1 MISQLKNKIK
11 KYILNSR
18 LFKSYTEYK
27 IKRSEIR
34 RFKEEAYKELHI
46 LPPHIENYAINSI
59 KSDYLK
65 CLRKRR
71 IQFSEYFHQYEFHK
85 LSNQER
91 ESFITR
97 SEMQCIYRRL
107 VKPEIR
113 NLMHNKSNFLTYFNK
128 FIKRNW
134 IYINSENKDNK
145 DKFFK
150 LIGSKDCI
158 IKPQAGSLGNGIVK
172 TECRNIDI
180 NNLWNT
186 YKNSDILVEE
196 CIRACEEIESFNPDS
211 LNTIRVV
218 TISNGNKSEVFGAF
232 IRMGRKGSVIDNAHA
247 GGIFAQI
254 NVDSGRIESP
264 GINTNGERFDYH
276 PDSNKQII
284 DFQIPKWDLIK
295 TTCVEASLLYKDL
308 IFAGWDIVVLPN
320 YDVEIIEC
328 NHAPDFD
335 VMQSPLKTGV
345 KQKLFDKLSEL
356 NISM

>member
-1 MISQLKNKIK
+1 MISHLKNKAK
-11 KYILNSR
+11 KFILNSK

-27 IKRSEIR
+27 IKRSEIK
-34 RFKEEAYKELHI
+34 RFKEEASKELHI
-46 LPPHIENYAINSI
+46 LPPHIENYAKNDI
-59 KSDYLK
+59 KLDYLK
-65 CLRKRR
+65 CLRKRS
-71 IQFSEYFHQYEFHK
+71 IQFSEYFYQYEFHK
-85 LSNQER
+85 LSKKER
-91 ESFITR
+91 ELFITR
-97 SEMQCIYRRL
+97 AEMQRIYRRL

-113 NLMHNKSNFLTYFNK
+113 ELMHNKSNFLTCFNK

-134 IYINSENKDNK
+134 VYINSDNSENKE
-145 DKFFK
+145 KFFN
-150 LIGSKDCI
+150 LIESKDCI
-158 IKPQAGSLGNGIVK
+158 IKPQAGSLGKGIIK
-172 TECRNIDI
+172 TLCRNVAT

-186 YKNSDILVEE
+186 YKKSDILVEE
-196 CIRACEEIESFNPDS
+196 CIQACEEIQSFNPDS

-254 NVDSGRIESP
+254 NVINGKIESP
-264 GINTNGERFDYH
+264 GINTNGERFDFH

-295 TTCVEASLLYKDL
+295 TTCIEASLLYKDL

-335 VMQSPLKTGV
+335 VMQSPLKIGV
-345 KQKLFDKLSEL
+345 KQKLYDLLREL
-356 NISM
+356 NIKI